1 MLCWKF
7 AKFLKSFL
15 KAQVSFPSICSSKF
29 ISIKHNS
36 SILFLTQTIYT
47 LVKISLLNANVWDF
61 GVLGLK
67 LVKFLMSILN
77 WQVSFSSNFVSLFF
91 AMTQNSSVNPKLI
104 HFLLWI
110 RRSHQSPNYFWFS
123 DVICWKFAKFLKS
136 FLKAQV
142 SFPSIVSSKFISIKH
157 NSSILFLTQTLYTLV
172 KSSLLKCKFLRF
184 WSARVKFVKSSCK
197 FWTDKS
203 ISLQIW
209 VWDRTGKLG
218 YFDPVL
224 KSKIIFV
231 LNIQSGKLKH
241 LMANLIWWLF

>member
-184 WSARVKFVKSSCK
+184 WSARVKFVK
-197 FWTDKS
+197 F
-203 ISLQIW
+203 
-209 VWDRTGKLG
+209 
-218 YFDPVL
+218 
-224 KSKIIFV
+224 
-231 LNIQSGKLKH
+231 
-241 LMANLIWWLF
+241 LM

>member
-15 KAQVSFPSICSSKF
+15 KAQVSFPSIFSSKF

-47 LVKISLLNANVWDF
+47 LVKSSLLNPNVWDF

-91 AMTQNSSVNPKLI
+91 AMTQNSSVNSKLI

-110 RRSHQSPNYFWFS
+110 KGSHQSPNYFWLS
-123 DVICWKFAKFLKS
+123 NVICWKFAKFLKS

-142 SFPSIVSSKFISIKH
+142 SFPSIFSSKFISIKH
-157 NSSILFLTQTLYTLV
+157 NSSILFLTQTIYTLV
-172 KSSLLKCKFLRF
+172 KSSLLNPNVWDFGVLGLKLVKFLMSILNWQVSF
-184 WSARVKFVKSSCK
+184 SSNFVSLFFAMTQNSSVN
-197 FWTDKS
+197 S
-203 ISLQIW
+203 
-209 VWDRTGKLG
+209 KLIHFLLWIKG
-218 YFDPVL
+218 
-224 KSKIIFV
+224 SH
-231 LNIQSGKLKH
+231 QSS
-241 LMANLIWWLF
+241 NF